1 MPRVDERFGALPL
14 HSIRSVAV
22 APEGNRRCEEAQK
35 GLIMG
40 RRIDEVIAK
49 LPKERRQRVVK
60 KAGAMA
66 REMIADSLGMVRKA
80 LSKTQSQIG
89 EDLGLPQ
96 NAVSQLESRSD
107 LLLSTLR
114 RYVNALGADL
124 DLVVRVKDGSQVLLT
139 GLGETPPSA
148 ARRTLAIARRA
159 TAKKAKTR
167 RNGESGSRAKS

>member
-1 MPRVDERFGALPL
+1 
-14 HSIRSVAV
+14 
-22 APEGNRRCEEAQK
+22 
-35 GLIMG
+35 MG

-49 LPKERRQRVVK
+49 LPKERRQRVLK

-66 REMIADSLGMVRKA
+66 REMTAYADSLGMVRKA

-107 LLLSTLR
+107 FLLSTLR

-124 DLVVRVKDGSQVLLT
+124 DLVVRMKDGSQILLK
-139 GLGETPPSA
+139 GLGVTPPSA
-148 ARRTLAIARRA
+148 TRRTLAIAKRA

-167 RNGESGSRAKS
+167 RTGESGSRAKS